1 VTAQIVQV
9 AGAMAILVAFAAA
22 QFGVMDQHSRTYLV
36 LNLVGS
42 VVLTV
47 LAWVERQYGFLLL
60 EAVWALV
67 SLWGLVRVL
76 RGQAPGPAH

>member
-1 VTAQIVQV
+1 VSAQVVQV

-22 QFGVMDQHSRTYLV
+22 QFGAMDQHSRTYLV
-36 LNLVGS
+36 LNLIGS

-60 EAVWALV
+60 EAVWAVV
-67 SLWGLVRVL
+67 SLWGLVRVM
-76 RGQAPGPAH
+76 RGQASTSAH